1 MTREEAEI
9 VFKFRL
15 PCIFIGSCN
24 QDMDSMIG
32 REFKL
37 VQIIDFYDTRL
48 RKFDT
53 SVALQI
59 NGRCVI
65 TTDLYNVE
73 CVEQYAG
80 FIHSQLKKEKKAKLM
95 ELLAPVYENL
105 KTKKAVYAFIGKLID
120 EMKEEEKSSIAK
132 NNQNVEKGDVLPS
145 LK

>member
-15 PCIFIGSCN
+15 PCVFIGSCN
-24 QDMDSMIG
+24 QDMESMIG

-37 VQIIDFYDTRL
+37 VQITDFYNSQMR
-48 RKFDT
+48 RFET
-53 SVALQI
+53 SVTLQM
-59 NGRCVI
+59 NERSVI
-65 TTDLYNVE
+65 STGLYNVE

-105 KTKKAVYAFIGKLID
+105 KTKKEVYAFIGKLID
-120 EMKEEEKSSIAK
+120 EIKTESRGK
-132 NNQNVEKGDVLPS
+132 
-145 LK
+145 

>member
-48 RKFDT
+48 REFDT

-73 CVEQYAG
+73 CVEQYSG
-80 FIHSQLKKEKKAKLM
+80 FIESKIKQEKKAKLK
-95 ELLAPVYENL
+95 ELLSSVYENL
-105 KTKKAVYAFIGKLID
+105 KTKKEVYAFIGKLID
-120 EMKEEEKSSIAK
+120 EIKTESRGK
-132 NNQNVEKGDVLPS
+132 
-145 LK
+145 